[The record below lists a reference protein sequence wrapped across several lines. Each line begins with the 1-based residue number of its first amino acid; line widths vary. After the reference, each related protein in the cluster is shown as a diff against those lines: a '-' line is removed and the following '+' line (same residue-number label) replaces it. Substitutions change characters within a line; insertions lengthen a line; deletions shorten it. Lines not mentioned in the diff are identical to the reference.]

1 MKTLFWLSDIVLRM
15 IVYLI
20 IAVRLMNYYVAW
32 NFRDDHN
39 KQVRLLCVLQLFG
52 VRRIDFGR

>member
-1 MKTLFWLSDIVLRM
+1 
-15 IVYLI
+15 
-20 IAVRLMNYYVAW
+20 MNYYVAW
-32 NFRDDHN
+32 NFRDDYN